1 VAPIIYCIALGNFV
15 VYLLSILPPAFVWLN
30 IDIMQTKM
38 LLRHFLFI
46 GLMVSTMVV
55 FAQPTVVQK
64 EKWHWDNP
72 LKQDTSAGYAQVVKV
87 GNVLYISGAVAREVT
102 PDGITRVYKALERSL
117 KSFGATFQNVV
128 KENLYTT
135 DIEAMKTHNAARKVF
150 YKGDFPAATWVQIS
164 RLYMADAKL
173 EVELIAHL
181 PQ

>member
-1 VAPIIYCIALGNFV
+1 MDIFHAHDSKKHCMSIHHSIVRPIILASLTIASLSAMAQQPAPI
-15 VYLLSILPPAFVWLN
+15 
-30 IDIMQTKM
+30 T
-38 LLRHFLFI
+38 
-46 GLMVSTMVV
+46 
-55 FAQPTVVQK
+55 K

-72 LKQDTSAGYAQVVKV
+72 LKQDTSAGYVQTVKV
-87 GNVLYISGAVAREVT
+87 GNVLYISGAVAREVN

-117 KSFGATFQNVV
+117 NSFGATFQNVV

-164 RLYMADAKL
+164 RLYMTDAKL